1 MKSICIKTNDSKIL
15 YYLLDALNNIDLD
28 NVFFSFNEFKSYK
41 NAIIHYKGNN
51 IEKFNTTI
59 SNILSF
65 LVIDNYEDDI
75 IKKLILNN
83 YFYFD
88 NTEIEKV
95 FDICI
100 ELLSENSDEYSIDDR
115 LDLLS
120 NLFYEYISNNKQIV
134 LNGFI
139 NFRLKQYFSLINSV
153 IDIAVNKFIIER
165 EYLEFISLLKLYI
178 NSQNSNFDIVH
189 LVYYNNNSILLDEN
203 KDIINIDEDIF
214 NAKYLSD
221 ITFSSNDYT
230 LNTLLTLLPKKIYI
244 HLIDSSI
251 NEFINTLQL
260 VFESRIEICTDCSI
274 CKLYRQ
280 NNLINKKQL
289 QK

>member
-15 YYLLDALNNIDLD
+15 YYLLDALNDIDLD
-28 NVFFSFNEFKSYK
+28 NICFSFNEFKCYK
-41 NAIIHYKGNN
+41 NIIIHYKGNN
-51 IEKFNTTI
+51 IKDFNSI
-59 SNILSF
+59 VSNMLSF
-65 LVIDNYEDDI
+65 LVIDIFEESI
-75 IKKLILNN
+75 IKKIILNN

-88 NTEIEKV
+88 NIEIEKV

-100 ELLSENSDEYSIDDR
+100 DLLSENNDEYSICDR

-120 NLFYEYISNNKQIV
+120 NIFYDYISNNKQIV

-139 NFRLKQYFSLINSV
+139 NFRLKDYFSLLNSV
-153 IDIAVNKFIIER
+153 VDIAVNKFIIER

-178 NSQNSNFDIVH
+178 NSQNSNLDIVH
-189 LVYYNNNSILLDEN
+189 LVYYNNNCILLDEN
-203 KDIINIDEDIF
+203 KNIINVDDEIF

-221 ITFSSNDYT
+221 ITFSSNDYA

-244 HLIDSSI
+244 HLIDCSI
-251 NEFINTLQL
+251 NEFINTIQL
-260 VFESRIEICTDCSI
+260 VFENRVEICTDCAI

-280 NNLINKKQL
+280 NNLIAKK
-289 QK
+289 

>member
-15 YYLLDALNNIDLD
+15 YYLLDALNDIDLD
-28 NVFFSFNEFKSYK
+28 NICFSFNEFKCYK
-41 NAIIHYKGNN
+41 NIIIHYKGNN
-51 IEKFNTTI
+51 IKDFNNI
-59 SNILSF
+59 VSNMLSF
-65 LVIDNYEDDI
+65 LVIDTFEESI
-75 IKKLILNN
+75 IKKIILNN

-88 NTEIEKV
+88 EIEKV

-100 ELLSENSDEYSIDDR
+100 DLLSENNDEYSICDR

-120 NLFYEYISNNKQIV
+120 NIFYDYISNNKQIV

-139 NFRLKQYFSLINSV
+139 NFRLKDYFSLLNSV
-153 IDIAVNKFIIER
+153 VDIAVNKFIIER

-178 NSQNSNFDIVH
+178 NSQNSNLDIVH
-189 LVYYNNNSILLDEN
+189 LVYYNNNCILLDEN
-203 KDIINIDEDIF
+203 KNIINVDDEIF

-244 HLIDSSI
+244 HLIDCSI
-251 NEFINTLQL
+251 NEFINTIQL
-260 VFESRIEICTDCSI
+260 VFENRVEICTDCAI

-280 NNLINKKQL
+280 NNLIAKK
-289 QK
+289 

>member
-15 YYLLDALNNIDLD
+15 YYLLDALNDIDLD
-28 NVFFSFNEFKSYK
+28 NICFSFNEFKCYK
-41 NAIIHYKGNN
+41 NIIIHYKGNN
-51 IEKFNTTI
+51 IKDFNNI
-59 SNILSF
+59 VSNMLSF
-65 LVIDNYEDDI
+65 LVIDIFEESI
-75 IKKLILNN
+75 IKKIILNN

-88 NTEIEKV
+88 NIEIEKV

-100 ELLSENSDEYSIDDR
+100 DLLSENNDEYSICDR

-120 NLFYEYISNNKQIV
+120 NIFYDYISNNKQIV

-139 NFRLKQYFSLINSV
+139 NFRLKDYFSLLNSV
-153 IDIAVNKFIIER
+153 VDIAVNKFIIER

-178 NSQNSNFDIVH
+178 NSQNSNLDIVH
-189 LVYYNNNSILLDEN
+189 LVYYNNNCILLDEN
-203 KDIINIDEDIF
+203 KNIINVDDEIF

-221 ITFSSNDYT
+221 ITFSSNDYA

-244 HLIDSSI
+244 HLIDCSI
-251 NEFINTLQL
+251 NEFINTIQL
-260 VFESRIEICTDCSI
+260 VFENRVEICTDCAI

-280 NNLINKKQL
+280 NNLIAKK
-289 QK
+289 

>member
-15 YYLLDALNNIDLD
+15 YYLLDALNDIDLD
-28 NVFFSFNEFKSYK
+28 NICFSFNEFKCYK
-41 NAIIHYKGNN
+41 NIIIHYKGNN
-51 IEKFNTTI
+51 IKDFNNI
-59 SNILSF
+59 VSNMLSF
-65 LVIDNYEDDI
+65 LVIDTFEESI
-75 IKKLILNN
+75 IKKIILNN

-88 NTEIEKV
+88 NIEIEKV

-100 ELLSENSDEYSIDDR
+100 DLLSENNDEYSICDR

-120 NLFYEYISNNKQIV
+120 NIFYDYISNNKQIV

-139 NFRLKQYFSLINSV
+139 NFRLKDYFSLLNSV
-153 IDIAVNKFIIER
+153 VDIAVNKFIIER

-178 NSQNSNFDIVH
+178 NSQNSNLDIVH
-189 LVYYNNNSILLDEN
+189 LVYYNNNCILLDEN
-203 KDIINIDEDIF
+203 KNIINVDDEIF

-244 HLIDSSI
+244 HLIDCSI
-251 NEFINTLQL
+251 NEFINTIQL
-260 VFESRIEICTDCSI
+260 VFENRVEICTDCAI

-280 NNLINKKQL
+280 NNLIAKK
-289 QK
+289 